1 MIFKFTDEEQL
12 KLITE
17 FVSMIDKIYDESAV
31 ETISRLSHKLE
42 HCNGMIT
49 LSEEHQDN
57 DDYNELKCLY
67 NIVKIL
73 NDVSAE
79 HVNAAGDVYAV
90 LKDYWSPSDV
100 PRFLAMLNENGIDPG
115 WCDYMF
121 EHWASEEGIG
131 QLAIDCMD
139 IQSKHHVLMTG
150 VYDWLNNNDPIKG
163 TDWTVEA
170 KKYRKEVFG
179 A

>member
-1 MIFKFTDEEQL
+1 MIFKFANAIDQ
-12 KLITE
+12 KMVSE
-17 FVSMIDKIYDESAV
+17 FVDMIDKIYEQSAV
-31 ETISRLSHKLE
+31 ETISRLSHKLKACDGTVE
-42 HCNGMIT
+42 LNEDHT
-49 LSEEHQDN
+49 DN

-79 HVNAAGDVYAV
+79 HVNAADDVYIV

-100 PRFLAMLNENGIDPG
+100 PRFLSMLKENSIDPG

-121 EHWASEEGIG
+121 EHWASGEGLG
-131 QLAIDCMD
+131 QLAIDCME
-139 IQSKHHVLMTG
+139 IQSKHNVLMHGAYHWMETNEPTPG
-150 VYDWLNNNDPIKG
+150 IKW
-163 TDWTVEA
+163 DKDA
-170 KKYRKEVFG
+170 AKYRKEVFG

>member
-1 MIFKFTDEEQL
+1 MIFKFACPEDL
-12 KLITE
+12 KNVTE
-17 FVSMIDKIYDESAV
+17 FAKMVNNIYDHSAV
-31 ETISRLSHKLE
+31 ETIDRVAHKLE
-42 HCNGMIT
+42 QSDGTIE
-49 LSEEHQDN
+49 LSEDTHDN
-57 DDYNELKCLY
+57 NDYNELVYLF

-73 NDVSAE
+73 NDISAE
-79 HVNAAGDVYAV
+79 HVNSADNVYRV
-90 LKDYWSPSDV
+90 LKDYVSPSDV
-100 PRFLAMLNENGIDPG
+100 PRFLAMIEENNIDPG

-121 EHWASEEGIG
+121 EHWASEEGMG

-139 IQSKHHVLMTG
+139 IQLKHHVSMTG
-150 VYDWLNNNDPIKG
+150 VYDWLNNNDPTPG